1 MKTDKTIPFKKEM
14 RRLAGIAYQR
24 EMDSELNEVY
34 KEFEKWANGEID
46 CFELNDV
53 IHKYHDETA
62 RYLWKINHMKPDY
75 LTARGIGKDIIKNE
89 EVNPK
94 IIEYLKDQIEFI
106 RDENSV

>member
-1 MKTDKTIPFKKEM
+1 MENNKSIPFKKEM
-14 RRLAGIAYQR
+14 RRLVGVAYQR

-34 KEFEKWANGEID
+34 KEFKKWEKGEID
-46 CFELNDV
+46 CFTLNEI

-62 RYLWKINHMKPDY
+62 RYLWKINHLKPDY

-94 IIEYLKDQIEFI
+94 IIEYLKVQIESI
-106 RDENSV
+106 REENSV